1 MRRHPSFLPSAVRRI
16 FELPPSTAR
25 VARELSDEMRIH
37 IDMRVDELRALGMS
51 EPDARAEALRRFG
64 DGDEFHAYAAR
75 RAAKRARMHR
85 IGEWFSEWR
94 QDLRFA
100 LRLFRK
106 HAQLT
111 LLVVF
116 TLALGIGAN
125 TAIFSVVHRLL
136 IAPLPY
142 RDGDRIVM
150 LSMKGREHGYSA
162 PSGDAVNVW
171 RTRAHSLETIAAVRV
186 DYIMVQTPGERDSI
200 AASITS
206 NYLRM
211 LGIPPVIGRD
221 FTPEDE
227 RPGSPRVA
235 MISYGL
241 WQRVY
246 GGRPDVLGKPI
257 AVSGRTDN
265 PHIIVGVAPPAI
277 GLPISYNPPGSKW
290 REATPSIWI
299 PTSLDSLAEGYTYAK
314 LRAGASAAQASKELQ
329 GILDSVP
336 PRSSGT
342 RDAPAA
348 LTCCARAV
356 RPQDMLDPRETRTV
370 EVLFVAVAVLLL
382 IACANV
388 ANLLLARAWTRRR
401 EFAVRIALGAGRGRL
416 TRLVLTESVLLAL
429 AGGVLGVALAWGIL
443 HAVVAVRPP
452 ALENLDSVRVE
463 PTVLLWCV
471 AVSVFTGLL
480 FGSAPAL
487 LSIAASAGDVLKSE
501 SRASSGDRHARRIR
515 SALIVAEIAMSL
527 VLLVGAGLLVRS
539 FVALQ
544 HTPLGFDPHGLASV
558 QVIFHRGPRQQV
570 PEKQKAVLGRL
581 RAIPGVT
588 DAAIGVMPGEAFG
601 VAGERLVSE
610 PDATGQSRSVVASG
624 VTFMSPTY
632 FRVARMSLWQG
643 RVPDVE
649 TEVSAVMGPGPIP
662 SPTEIV
668 VNRSLA
674 EGLWPHESAIGKRI
688 HSAAEH
694 GDGLSSTV
702 VGVVEDTRMPG
713 PRPALDAEIYR
724 PPVPIQTPFV
734 VRTTIAPADLKAALS
749 HAVLEADP
757 GNIVYRITIGDTYLR
772 DAMAPTRFAMALLV
786 TFSGVALLLS
796 AVGLYGVISY
806 AVTQRTREI
815 GIRLALGAAP
825 RSVTSLVVR
834 SGMNLTVAG
843 VALGV
848 VTAVGGTRVLGGML
862 YGVRPGD
869 PTTFTAIVA
878 LVVAIALT
886 ACYVPA
892 RRAAHIDPTEA
903 LRAE

>member
-1 MRRHPSFLPSAVRRI
+1 MKSHSPFLPSAVRRL
-16 FELPPSTAR
+16 FQLPRSPER
-25 VARELSDEMRIH
+25 IARELTDEMCIH
-37 IDMRVDELRALGMS
+37 LDMRTNELRALGMS
-51 EPDARAEALRRFG
+51 ETDARVEALRRFG

-75 RAAKRARMHR
+75 RAGNRARMHGIR
-85 IGEWFSEWR
+85 DRFSEWK

-111 LLVVF
+111 LLIVF

-125 TAIFSVVHRLL
+125 AAIFSVVHRLL

-142 RDGDRIVM
+142 KDGNRIVM
-150 LSMKGREHGYSA
+150 LAMDRNGPGFST
-162 PSGDAVNVW
+162 PSGNAV
-171 RTRAHSLETIAAVRV
+171 RAWHKRSRSLESIAAVNIN
-186 DYIMVQTPGERDSI
+186 YIAVQDPGERDSI

-206 NYLRM
+206 NYLRL
-211 LGIPPVIGRD
+211 LGIAPAIGRD
-221 FTPEDE
+221 FTPDDE
-227 RPGSPRVA
+227 PPGSPRVA

-241 WQRVY
+241 WQRAY

-257 AVSGRTDN
+257 VVSDRRDN
-265 PHIIVGVAPPAI
+265 PHIIVGVAPPSI
-277 GLPISYNPPGSKW
+277 GLPISYNPPGGKW

-299 PTSLDSLAEGYTYAK
+299 PSSLDSLEEADTYAK
-314 LRAGASAAQASKELQ
+314 LRAGVSAAQASTELQ
-329 GILDSVP
+329 GILDSEP
-336 PRSSGT
+336 LRSAGSRPG
-342 RDAPAA
+342 PAA
-348 LTCCARAV
+348 PKCCARAV
-356 RPQDMLDPRETRTV
+356 RPQDMLDPRETRTI

-388 ANLLLARAWTRRR
+388 ANLLMARAWTRRR

-429 AGGVLGVALAWGIL
+429 AGGLLGVALAWGIL
-443 HAVVAVRPP
+443 HAVVAIRPP

-463 PTVLLWCV
+463 PAVLMWCV

-480 FGSAPAL
+480 FGSAPAI
-487 LSIAASAGDVLKSE
+487 LSIAGSAGDVLKSD
-501 SRASSGDRHARRIR
+501 SRASSGDRHARRLR

-527 VLLVGAGLLVRS
+527 VLLAGAGLLVRS

-544 HTPLGFDPHGLASV
+544 HTPLGFDPHGLAAV
-558 QVIFHRGPRQQV
+558 QVIFHRGPREQV
-570 PEKQKAVLGRL
+570 PGKQKAVLERL

-588 DAAIGVMPGEAFG
+588 EAAIGVMPGEAYG
-601 VAGERLVSE
+601 VAGERLKSD
-610 PDATGQSRSVVASG
+610 PDATGRARSVVVSG

-632 FRVARMSLWQG
+632 FRVTRMSLLRG

-649 TEVSAVMGPGPIP
+649 SEVSPVLAAGPLP

-674 EGLWPHESAIGKRI
+674 AQLWPRESAVGKRI
-688 HSAAEH
+688 HSTQEH
-694 GDGLSSTV
+694 GVGTSSTV
-702 VGVVEDTRMPG
+702 VGVVDDTRMPG
-713 PRPALDAEIYR
+713 PRPAMDAEIYQ

-734 VRTTIAPADLKAALS
+734 VRAAIAPADLKAALS
-749 HAVLEADP
+749 RAVLAADP
-757 GNIVYRITIGDTYLR
+757 SNIVYRVTIGETYLR
-772 DAMAPTRFAMALLV
+772 DAMAPTRFAMVLLAS
-786 TFSGVALLLS
+786 FSGVALLLS
-796 AVGLYGVISY
+796 AVGLYGVIAY

-825 RSVTSLVVR
+825 RSVMSLVVR
-834 SGMNLTVAG
+834 SGMKLTAAG
-843 VALGV
+843 VI
-848 VTAVGGTRVLGGML
+848 VGAAAAAGSTRVLGGML

-869 PTTFTAIVA
+869 PTTFAAIVT
-878 LVVAIALT
+878 LIVVIALT

-892 RRAAHIDPTEA
+892 RRAAGIDATEA